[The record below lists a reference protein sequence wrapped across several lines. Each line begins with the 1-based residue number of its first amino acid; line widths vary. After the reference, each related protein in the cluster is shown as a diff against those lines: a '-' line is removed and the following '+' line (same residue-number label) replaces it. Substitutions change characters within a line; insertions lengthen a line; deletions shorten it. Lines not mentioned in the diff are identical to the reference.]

1 MSSVLFVEA
10 FGQLFQGADLER
22 IVSEDAGDLYSV
34 FEARAESMGW
44 SSTPSSRPARRRPLL
59 WHMNEAELTAGIDDS
74 RIGYVQV
81 GLDVGDVERTRVP
94 VPSPPVIGFRYAPLG
109 VRRRSVEPAV
119 VLPALIQCFDDAL
132 RRFGDVEL
140 SALQVTANFL
150 DPWTQSYP
158 RALTSG
164 LNWFNTIL
172 KGHVDALIAFDQELL
187 GGQTEEALVASLRRK
202 NTGSFEFGPVV
213 AVPEQHSVR
222 AWVDAPP
229 VYSISPAHSG
239 LGVSVTLSEWTASA
253 VAWVLAMVIDTARS
267 IEPDVS
273 SFAVRVTRL

>member
-10 FGQLFQGADLER
+10 FGQLFQGADLEG
-22 IVSEDAGDLYSV
+22 IVSEDAGDLYNV
-34 FEARAESMGW
+34 FEARAEAMCW
-44 SSTPSSRPARRRPLL
+44 STAWPTTSARRRPLL

-202 NTGSFEFGPVV
+202 NTGPFEFGPVV
-213 AVPEQHSVR
+213 AVHGQYLVR
-222 AWVDAPP
+222 ASADVPH
-229 VYSISPAHSG
+229 VYSITPAHSG
-239 LGVSVTLSEWTASA
+239 LGVSVTMPEWTPSA
-253 VAWVLAMVIDTARS
+253 IAWVIAMVIDTARAS
-267 IEPDVS
+267 APDVNS
-273 SFAVRVTRL
+273 LAVRVTRV

>member
-10 FGQLFQGADLER
+10 FGQLFQGADLEG

-34 FEARAESMGW
+34 FDTRAESMCWSTAW
-44 SSTPSSRPARRRPLL
+44 SSITSARRRPLL

-81 GLDVGDVERTRVP
+81 GLDVGDVERTRAP

-109 VRRRSVEPAV
+109 VRRRSIEPAV

-132 RRFGDVEL
+132 RRFGVVEL

-158 RALTSG
+158 RVTSG
-164 LNWFNTIL
+164 LNWFNTFL
-172 KGHVDALIAFDQELL
+172 RGRAEVLVAFDQELL

-229 VYSISPAHSG
+229 IYSISPAHSG
-239 LGVSVTLSEWTASA
+239 LGVSVTLPEWTASA